1 MRHGRPYLGNKM
13 KFLTGP
19 YLALMNAFVDR
30 SKDVL
35 RDKTEFYN
43 RISLMQEYCT
53 LRLDGGRQS
62 GKTEAL
68 GMFARDW
75 IEDGGEIIV
84 LTDTIGFAEITR
96 SRILSKFDHSITGIN
111 PKDKIYMQSIR
122 KFLSST
128 CRDRFRGHSLSKVLV
143 IIDEPCHR
151 MPEIY
156 KFYKAYEEYISICTA
171 TSGLQLPL
179 FFVLGVQ

>member
-1 MRHGRPYLGNKM
+1 M

-35 RDKTEFYN
+35 SKQKYEQN
-43 RISLMQEYCT
+43 RIANMQEYCT

-68 GMFARDW
+68 SLFARDW
-75 IEDGGEIIV
+75 IEEGGEIIV
-84 LTDTIGFAEITR
+84 LADTIGFAEMSR
-96 SRILSKFDHSITGIN
+96 SRILSKFSHSISGIN

-122 KFLSST
+122 KFLSSS

-143 IIDEPCHR
+143 IIDEPCYR

-171 TSGLQLPL
+171 TSGAKLPL